1 MDRPRM
7 TDRQLAA
14 ALARDLDGAFESLVR
29 AHQDRVYTLALRFLG
44 NPADAEEAAQDGF
57 VRAYRALGG
66 YEADRIHDL
75 ELKPWLTTIVLNV
88 CRNRVRRHQPTLVPI
103 DGWPSKPAID
113 APEPAGP
120 AANLR
125 ADDHRSDPDSTAMR
139 REAAEAWAR
148 LVVDLPERYRV
159 PILLRHVDGL
169 PYDEM
174 STVLGRPEGTLKAQ
188 VHRGLGLLRTAAERA
203 NLLDRE
209 EMTA

>member
-1 MDRPRM
+1 M

-14 ALARDLDGAFESLVR
+14 ALARDLDATFESLLL
-29 AHQDRVYTLALRFLG
+29 AHQDRVYTLAVRFLG
-44 NPADAEEAAQDGF
+44 NPADAEEAAQDTF

-66 YEADRIHDL
+66 YGTERIREL

-88 CRNRVRRHQPTLVPI
+88 CRNRVRRHQPVLVSI
-103 DGWPSKPAID
+103 DGGGSGESGTDETA
-113 APEPAGP
+113 EPATR
-120 AANLR
+120 LSS
-125 ADDHRSDPDSTAMR
+125 DDRHADPDSSAIR
-139 REAAEAWAR
+139 REAAERWAR
-148 LVVDLPERYRV
+148 LVVALPERYRV

-169 PYDEM
+169 SYDEM
-174 STVLGRPEGTLKAQ
+174 SAVLGRPEGTLKAQ